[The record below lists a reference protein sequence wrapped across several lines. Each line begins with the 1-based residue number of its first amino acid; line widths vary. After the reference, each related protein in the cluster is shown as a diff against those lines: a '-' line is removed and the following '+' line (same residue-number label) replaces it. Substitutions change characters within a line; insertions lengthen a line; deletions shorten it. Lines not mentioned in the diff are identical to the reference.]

1 MKYFIIF
8 QLASVADLAAENE
21 YFLGFEDFVDIFWVI
36 TKLDYIFRGHFYA
49 F

>member
-8 QLASVADLAAENE
+8 QLASVAEIAAENE
-21 YFLGFEDFVDIFWVI
+21 YFGGMKNLWIYFGSSQNW
-36 TKLDYIFRGHFYA
+36 TIFRGHFYA